1 MNLYE
6 KWTNMV
12 TEFVK
17 TKGEIAFWNEYKRIE
32 LKIYTDI
39 LKNKKFIFESTIN
52 QLSKEYCI
60 DENFIVG
67 FVDGINES
75 LDTQIDIE
83 TIDIDQNIKFNINVE
98 KLYFNMLDAKA
109 DYLYNLKEWDS
120 IFTSD
125 KMKEITNNW
134 RKSKIVVNPVKIGR
148 NEMCFCGSGK
158 KYKKCCGK

>member
-1 MNLYE
+1 MNLYD

-17 TKGEIAFWNEYKRIE
+17 TKGEIAFWNEYKGVE

-39 LKNKKFIFESTIN
+39 LKNKNFSFKSSITELSNKYGIN
-52 QLSKEYCI
+52 E
-60 DENFIVG
+60 EFIVG

-75 LDTQIDIE
+75 LVKQIEIE
-83 TIDIDQNIKFNINVE
+83 SITSDQELEFKIDID

-109 DYLYNLKEWDS
+109 DYLYNLKEWKNILS
-120 IFTSD
+120 ED
-125 KMKEITNNW
+125 KIKEITVKW
-134 RKSKIVVNPVKIGR
+134 RSSKIVVNSVKIGR
-148 NEMCFCGSGK
+148 NELCICGSGK

>member
-17 TKGEIAFWNEYKRIE
+17 TKGEIAFWNEYKNVE
-32 LKIYTDI
+32 LKIYKDI
-39 LKNKKFIFESTIN
+39 LGNKNFSFKSSVLD
-52 QLSKEYCI
+52 LSKKYDINE
-60 DENFIVG
+60 DFIVG

-75 LDTQIDIE
+75 LNKQIDIE
-83 TIDIDQNIKFNINVE
+83 NITVEEEIEFEIDFE

-109 DYLYNLKEWDS
+109 DYLYNLKEW
-120 IFTSD
+120 
-125 KMKEITNNW
+125 KEILSIEKIKSITSNW
-134 RKSKIVVNPVKIGR
+134 RSSKIVLNPVKIGR
-148 NEMCFCGSGK
+148 NELCTCGSGK

>member
-1 MNLYE
+1 MNLYD

-17 TKGEIAFWNEYKRIE
+17 TKGEMAFWNEYKNVE

-39 LKNKKFIFESTIN
+39 LKNKNFCFKSSISDLSNKYEIN
-52 QLSKEYCI
+52 E
-60 DENFIVG
+60 EFIVG

-75 LDTQIDIE
+75 LINQIEIE
-83 TIDIDQNIKFNINVE
+83 SITSDQELEFEIDVE

-109 DYLYNLKEWDS
+109 DYLYNLKEWNN
-120 IFTSD
+120 ILSD
-125 KMKEITNNW
+125 DKIKEITVKW
-134 RKSKIVVNPVKIGR
+134 RSSKIVVNSVKIGR
-148 NEMCFCGSGK
+148 NELCICGSGK

>member
-1 MNLYE
+1 MNLYD

-17 TKGEIAFWNEYKRIE
+17 TKGEIAFWNEYKIVE

-39 LKNKKFIFESTIN
+39 LKNKEFSFKSSISD
-52 QLSKEYCI
+52 LSNKYEI
-60 DENFIVG
+60 SEEFIVG

-75 LDTQIDIE
+75 LCTQIDIE
-83 TIDIDQNIKFNINVE
+83 NITVDQELEFKIDVD

-109 DYLYNLKEWDS
+109 DYLYSLKEWNDILS
-120 IFTSD
+120 ED
-125 KMKEITNNW
+125 KIKEITVRW
-134 RKSKIVVNPVKIGR
+134 RSSKVIVNSVKIGR
-148 NEMCFCGSGK
+148 NEPCVCGSGK